1 MDSLA
6 IEFAPGA
13 LNAIKVQVIRGCKQ
27 VTLGRA
33 EVGGLLCGAI
43 VEFPTS
49 TVVRIDS
56 IIPVRLEPPD
66 GRASHLSN
74 TDKWYLSKA
83 VQDYDARAVIGWY
96 RSQTQ
101 PDGATPESGEV
112 ILDEDR
118 SSSLEFFPRGKT
130 AFLICYPDKD
140 FNLPGRLCIWSAGKD
155 EVVTGVSLGP
165 CAPVPSPEPSS
176 PPARFSPG
184 FKAMAET
191 LCATAASLWPRN
203 SRVLT
208 FALPPIILIAAFII
222 AARFRSTTQGSLRPK
237 PASLGMKAYRVRNE
251 IFLNWNRYATE
262 IVQAEN
268 ANLTIVDD
276 GRKRKLKL
284 SPNDLLTGSLTC
296 PADGDDVRIELD
308 VVGRSGDFVESLRI
322 VGESP
327 GRMPDAV
334 PTVAEAGPQTA
345 GIKQTE
351 HLQAGGITIPDEG
364 ERQQSIAPPRPPEVR
379 TATVAASQPKV
390 AVVLPQVKA
399 KPVAAQPVGSTV
411 KAPDPGPSRAL
422 IAVAPVAV
430 PPVSDKRRVVAQV
443 TSPAA
448 AIVAPEREKTHAGQ
462 LVPGKPVPRKITPPA
477 REAPRIDV
485 QPPPKNASN
494 SVVSV
499 VSKASTSLPPT
510 NRPVAN
516 PQDLPRPPV
525 REQLQQAKTF
535 PREKAE
541 EYVRPRAIQSVQ
553 PSFDDSA
560 KVAIDRALSQNN
572 EAHEVRVQVNIDEH
586 GSVVQASVAS
596 TTGPFASLFVDSALD
611 AARRWQFMPARI
623 EGRPVASSITLRFNF
638 VRKPH

>member
-13 LNAIKVQVIRGCKQ
+13 LNAIKVQVIRGCKP
-27 VTLGRA
+27 VTLGHA

-56 IIPVRLEPPD
+56 VIPVRLEPPD
-66 GRASHLSN
+66 GRDSHLSN

-83 VQDYDARAVIGWY
+83 VQDYAARPVIGWY

-101 PDGATPESGEV
+101 PDDATRESDDV

-118 SSSLEFFPRGKT
+118 SSSVEFFPRGKT

-140 FNLPGRLCIWSAGKD
+140 FNLPGRLCIWSRGKD
-155 EVVTGVSLGP
+155 EVVTAVSLGP
-165 CAPVPSPEPSS
+165 CAPLPSPEPSS
-176 PPARFSPG
+176 PPARFRPG

-191 LCATAASLWPRN
+191 LCATVASLWPRN
-203 SRVLT
+203 ARVVT
-208 FALPPIILIAAFII
+208 FALPPIILIAAFMI

-308 VVGRSGDFVESLRI
+308 VVGRAGDFVESLRI

-327 GRMPDAV
+327 ARMPDTV
-334 PTVAEAGPQTA
+334 PTVAEVGHTQTA

-351 HLQAGGITIPDEG
+351 HLLAGGITNPDKG
-364 ERQQSIAPPRPPEVR
+364 EKRGSIAPPRPPEAR
-379 TATVAASQPKV
+379 TATVVASEPKV
-390 AVVLPQVKA
+390 AVVLPQVKP
-399 KPVAAQPVGSTV
+399 KQVAAQPVASTV
-411 KAPDPGPSRAL
+411 KAPDPGPSRTL
-422 IAVAPVAV
+422 TAV
-430 PPVSDKRRVVAQV
+430 PPVIAVPPVRDKRSVVAQV

-448 AIVAPEREKTHAGQ
+448 AVVTPEPEKTRAGQ
-462 LVPGKPVPRKITPPA
+462 LVPGKLVPGKTTTPT
-477 REAPRIDV
+477 REAPRV
-485 QPPPKNASN
+485 EPAPKNASQN
-494 SVVSV
+494 VSV
-499 VSKASTSLPPT
+499 VSKASPSLPPI
-510 NRPVAN
+510 NRPVSS
-516 PQDLPRPPV
+516 PQDLPRLPI
-525 REQLQQAKTF
+525 REERQQAKTF

-586 GSVVQASVAS
+586 GSVVHASVAS
-596 TTGPFASLFVDSALD
+596 TTGPVASLFIDSALD
-611 AARRWQFMPARI
+611 AARRWQFMPASL